1 MPDFTARRIAMV
13 DTQIRPSDVTRFP
26 IIDAFLHVPRERFL
40 PDALREAAYVGE
52 NLPLA
57 PELRSGRVLLA
68 PRTQAKMI
76 DALAPTPSDL
86 VLDVGCATG
95 YTAALFA
102 RLADAVIALEEEP
115 DLAAEAQA
123 ALAETGADNAVV
135 VEGPLAEGAP
145 QHGPYDVIA
154 LQGAVEE
161 VPRALCDQ
169 LKEGGRI
176 AALFMEDRLGVVRL
190 GAKWDGA
197 VTWRYAFNASA
208 PVLRGFHKPR
218 VFRL

>member
-1 MPDFTARRIAMV
+1 MPDFAARRTAMV

-26 IIDAFLHVPRERFL
+26 IIEAFLHVPRERFL

-52 NLPLA
+52 NLPLG
-57 PELRSGRVLLA
+57 PGRVMLA

-76 DALAPTPSDL
+76 DALAPSPSDL

-95 YTAALFA
+95 YSAALLA
-102 RLADAVIALEEEP
+102 RLAEAVIALEEEP

-123 ALAETGADNAVV
+123 ALAETGVDNAVV
-135 VEGPLAEGAP
+135 VEGPLAHGAAR
-145 QHGPYDVIA
+145 HGPYDAIA
-154 LQGAVEE
+154 IQGAVEE
-161 VPRALCDQ
+161 VPQALCDQ

-176 AALFMEDRLGVVRL
+176 AALFMEDRLGVARV

-197 VTWRYAFNASA
+197 VTWRYAFNAAA